1 MSNWKLGTKLNKL
14 QNLDSR
20 SNLYEIAIVTPQF
33 SGILKMLEKF
43 KNSVSCLFVVGLS
56 TLVGL

>member
-1 MSNWKLGTKLNKL
+1 MVEYNSKVHHTPNKKIHVQTLN
-14 QNLDSR
+14 
-20 SNLYEIAIVTPQF
+20 VTPQF

-43 KNSVSCLFVVGLS
+43 KNFVSCLFVVGLS